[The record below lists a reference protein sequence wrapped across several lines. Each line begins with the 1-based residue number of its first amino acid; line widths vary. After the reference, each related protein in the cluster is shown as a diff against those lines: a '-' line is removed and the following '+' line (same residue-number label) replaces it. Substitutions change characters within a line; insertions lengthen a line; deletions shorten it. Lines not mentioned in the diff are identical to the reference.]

1 MSTTTLTT
9 NNSISAVTLNSGVL
23 STVNW
28 VHNWQY
34 TYNITVSAPDNI
46 LLINNAQGQ
55 PILEI
60 TKHGEVSW
68 HGSANQAANQF
79 VKLIQHQIDKQVV
92 GPAALQRSYLRGMEK
107 CLQMAEH
114 LEYSLFCQKLTTEI
128 QLRKQKVMMQ
138 ELSGT

>member
-9 NNSISAVTLNSGVL
+9 NTSNSVVSLNNGTL
-23 STVNW
+23 STINW

-34 TYNITVSAPDNI
+34 TYNVTVSSPDNI
-46 LLINNAQGQ
+46 LLINNSQGH
-55 PILEI
+55 PILKI

-68 HGSANQAANQF
+68 QGSANQAAGQF

-107 CLQMAEH
+107 CLKMAEH
-114 LEYSLFCQKLTTEI
+114 LEHSLFCQKLTTEI

>member
-9 NNSISAVTLNSGVL
+9 NTCNSAVWLNSGIP
-23 STVNW
+23 STINW
-28 VHNWQY
+28 TQNYQY
-34 TYNITVSAPDNI
+34 TYNVTVSVPDNI
-46 LLINNAQGQ
+46 LVINNAQGH
-55 PILEI
+55 PILKI

-68 HGSANQAANQF
+68 HGSANQAANQL
-79 VKLIQHQIDKQVV
+79 VNLIQHQIDNHIV

-114 LEYSLFCQKLTTEI
+114 LEHSLFCQKLTTEI

>member
-9 NNSISAVTLNSGVL
+9 NTHAGSVTLNNGVL

-28 VHNWQY
+28 VNNWQY
-34 TYNITVSAPDNI
+34 SYNVTVSAPDNI
-46 LLINNAQGQ
+46 LLINNSQGQ
-55 PILEI
+55 AILKI

-79 VKLIQHQIDKQVV
+79 VNLIQHQIDNQVV

-107 CLQMAEH
+107 CLQMAEQ
-114 LEYSLFCQKLTTEI
+114 LEPSLFCQKLKAEI
-128 QLRKQKVMMQ
+128 QSRKQKVMMQ